1 MANFG
6 SRFVYP
12 QGTNGV
18 VLPASLC
25 PIIYDFKI
33 KGIDTCKCLPMGEVY
48 PAGEYTFEWSYYS
61 EDKIDPG
68 TISILD
74 AETGTTIADNVPIL
88 DPISLKPEVT
98 VYIPYD
104 ITKDTIGEYEFK
116 IHATGECGSIH
127 QNLTITY
134 CLPIFSEGNPNPAL
148 TALEIKTEL
157 YPKVQKRYP
166 GTFSAFGSGYKY
178 WAVPVS
184 MMETDFMSATRPDL
198 VFRMDTDTVQST
210 DFVDPEATFSIA
222 DNPFPVSF
230 NLMYAMNNG
239 QPIDID
245 WGSTVYPYL
254 VFRSYN
260 IMNAP
265 MFIKV
270 LDYGII

>member
-33 KGIDTCKCLPMGEVY
+33 KEIDTCQCLPMGTVY
-48 PAGEYTFEWSYYS
+48 PAGLYTFQWSYYS

-68 TISILD
+68 SISIID
-74 AETGTTIADNVPIL
+74 AETGVTIADNIPVV
-88 DPISLKPEVT
+88 DPLSLKPET
-98 VYIPYD
+98 IINIHYD

-134 CLPIFSEGNPNPAL
+134 CLPIFSEGNHNPAL
-148 TALEIKTEL
+148 NASEIKTEL
-157 YPKVQKRYP
+157 HPKVQDRYP
-166 GTFSAFGSGYKY
+166 GTFNAFGGGYKY
-178 WAVPVS
+178 WAVPQD
-184 MMETDFMSATRPDL
+184 MLETDIQGSIRPDL
-198 VFRMDTDTVQST
+198 GFRMDTDVVHST
-210 DFVDPEATFSIA
+210 DFVDPLATFAIA
-222 DNPFPVSF
+222 DNPFGQTF

-239 QPIDID
+239 QPIDFD
-245 WGSTVYPYL
+245 WGGTTYPYL
-254 VFRSYN
+254 VYRSYN

-270 LDYGII
+270 LDHSIV